1 MRIYLLWLL
10 FMVPIFSSGTSKEI
24 LIGQQHFTFTEK
36 NYDLYGDKG
45 ITLTIYNHSHKKKNE
60 IFSFIMEYK
69 SGPCSNKGVQE
80 GTYEING
87 TNITFY
93 SHWRR
98 QGKAYTSPIGDR
110 IQVYEVEKNGTLKK
124 ISSRLYIERER
135 RNYNKDSGM
144 KYLFT
149 APQTEEQKHALARYV
164 KKVEKIFEGDFV
176 YDKKLREQ
184 LADKVGTAL
193 RRKRMQQWK

>member
-1 MRIYLLWLL
+1 MRIYLLWLMFL
-10 FMVPIFSSGTSKEI
+10 VPIFSSGASKEV

-45 ITLTIYNHSHKKKNE
+45 ITLTIYSYNNKKKNE
-60 IFSFIMEYK
+60 IFSFIMENK
-69 SGPCSNKGVQE
+69 SGPCSDKAVQV

-87 TNITFY
+87 TKITFY

-110 IQVYEVEKNGTLKK
+110 IQVYEVENNGTLKK

-135 RNYNKDSGM
+135 RNYNKESGM

-149 APQTEEQKHALARYV
+149 VPQTEEQRNSLLHYI

-176 YDKKLREQ
+176 YDKRAKE
-184 LADKVGTAL
+184 LADEVGAAL